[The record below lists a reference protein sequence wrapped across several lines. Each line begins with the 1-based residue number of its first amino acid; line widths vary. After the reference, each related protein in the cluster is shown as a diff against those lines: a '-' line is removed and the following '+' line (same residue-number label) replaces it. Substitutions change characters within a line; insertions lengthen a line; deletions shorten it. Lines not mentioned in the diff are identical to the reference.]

1 MQSHASTHG
10 KPAGRACAILL
21 SPLPSVAFRCDVSLT
36 LSSGWAGRSRAR
48 DAPLPVTSYDDSN
61 SSRFPKREL
70 AVRRRASKTAGA
82 SRDETAGQEEE
93 TSQWDRSARSR
104 APTVPIHHI
113 IYVPIIHPS
122 AAPVS
127 LRAYPSTP
135 SRRGSGANLFQV
147 LGAGHEHTHMVRVG
161 WMIGP
166 LELDA

>member
-1 MQSHASTHG
+1 MHATH
-10 KPAGRACAILL
+10 PCL
-21 SPLPSVAFRCDVSLT
+21 SL
-36 LSSGWAGRSRAR
+36 G
-48 DAPLPVTSYDDSN
+48 SYDDSN

-70 AVRRRASKTAGA
+70 AVAGLPKPLERAGTKQRGKKKKKRPANGTGLH
-82 SRDETAGQEEE
+82 
-93 TSQWDRSARSR
+93 
-104 APTVPIHHI
+104 VPVHPPCPSI

-135 SRRGSGANLFQV
+135 SRRGSGGNLFQV
-147 LGAGHEHTHMVRVG
+147 LEPGTNTYTHDAR